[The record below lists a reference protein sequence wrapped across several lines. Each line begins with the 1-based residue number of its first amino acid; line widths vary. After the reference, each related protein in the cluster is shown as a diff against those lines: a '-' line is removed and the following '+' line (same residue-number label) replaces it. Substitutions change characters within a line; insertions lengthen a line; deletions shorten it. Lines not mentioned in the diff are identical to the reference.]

1 MDKEEILAKSRKENK
16 NNDERELQVKDKSI
30 AFSYIAMTVMAAVF
44 TAIRAGQGLPMMD
57 LCATVCGSVCAGM
70 AYRFFK
76 TKKTEHLVLVLI
88 TFIVMIVAIMG
99 FIMGY

>member
-1 MDKEEILAKSRKENK
+1 MNKEEILSKSRKEYK
-16 NNDERELQVKDKSI
+16 NNDEKELQVKDKSVT
-30 AFSYIAMTVMAAVF
+30 FSYIVMAIMAAVF

-76 TKKTEHLVLVLI
+76 TKKTEYCILALI
-88 TFIVMIVAIMG
+88 TFIVMIVAIIRFAMG
-99 FIMGY
+99 H